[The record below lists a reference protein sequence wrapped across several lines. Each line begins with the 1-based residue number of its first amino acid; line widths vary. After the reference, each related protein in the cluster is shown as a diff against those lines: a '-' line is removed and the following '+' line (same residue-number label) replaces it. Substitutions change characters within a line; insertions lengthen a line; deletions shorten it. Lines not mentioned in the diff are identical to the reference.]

1 MKRRTDEKT
10 SQTAGG
16 DRAATLTAIPRY
28 QRISDDLR
36 ERVRQGEWAAGA
48 RLPGRQA
55 LSQCYEADIHTI
67 ERAVA
72 PLLRDGLLWAES
84 RRGTFVA
91 EDVPARP
98 PVADAAPPAR
108 FARKATATAG
118 ILYACSPDAPE
129 SDWQPMIRRSL
140 ERQLALSGIT
150 SQLIPLTPGA
160 PPAAQDI
167 GRWAEEGIGAIV
179 ALMIVETPAR
189 VEALLK
195 ATAGLSVPMLLVT
208 SIETPCPVPQLF
220 IDQRAAGYIAADHL
234 LCAGYENITFLV
246 PYTGERWL
254 DDRVA
259 GAQAAFRR
267 AGRLESDLR
276 LHPDSSEKCAY
287 GQWCEMTEAER
298 HDRVRRWTA
307 EILDAGRDAPRGSG
321 AIIAPCDWESYPLLS
336 TLEAHGR
343 RPGRDIGVVS
353 FDDHPNAARLG
364 LTSLRPPLM
373 DLGET
378 AARIAADA
386 LYGTPMPIQTRIAE
400 QLIPRLSTRRQ

>member
-1 MKRRTDEKT
+1 MRQRTDEKT
-10 SQTAGG
+10 SETMG
-16 DRAATLTAIPRY
+16 DGRAMTLTAIPRY

-36 ERVRQGEWAAGA
+36 ERVRGGEWAAGA
-48 RLPGRQA
+48 QMPGRQT
-55 LSQCYEADIHTI
+55 LSQHYGADIHTI
-67 ERAVA
+67 ERAIA
-72 PLLRDGLLWAES
+72 PLLRDGLLRAES

-108 FARKATATAG
+108 FARTATATTG
-118 ILYACSPDAPE
+118 ILYPCSPDAPE
-129 SDWQPMIRRSL
+129 SDWQPVIRHSL

-150 SQLIPLTPGA
+150 SQLMPLTPGGT
-160 PPAAQDI
+160 PAAHDI
-167 GRWAEEGIGAIV
+167 GRWAEEGVGAIV
-179 ALMIVETPAR
+179 ALMIVETPAC

-234 LCAGYENITFLV
+234 LCAGYERVTFLV

-254 DDRVA
+254 DERIA
-259 GAQAAFRR
+259 GAQSAFRR
-267 AGRLESDLR
+267 AGRPESDLR
-276 LHPDSSEKCAY
+276 LHPDSSEKSAY

-307 EILDAGRDAPRGSG
+307 EILYAGRDAPRGSI
-321 AIIAPCDWESYPLLS
+321 AIIAPSDWESFPLLP
-336 TLEAHGR
+336 TLEAHGW

-353 FDDHPNAARLG
+353 FDDHPDAARLG